1 MVLVVGVAS
10 VLCAYHFVCLDSSRG
25 NIFIEMNLNE
35 AIATWKM
42 YDGTQGLDVL
52 LTCRQTITSQM
63 WEIAQEIADLE
74 TELKPA
80 QEKQKIQRAGLELK
94 SEASSANG
102 RRAEALVNSE
112 SEAIIVA
119 MQEGRLKALRI
130 KHESLNGIS
139 NAISSFLNA
148 GR

>member
-1 MVLVVGVAS
+1 MGLVVGVAS

-42 YDGTQGLDVL
+42 YDSTQGLDVL

-80 QEKQKIQRAGLELK
+80 QEKLKIQRAGLELK

-102 RRAEALVNSE
+102 RRA
-112 SEAIIVA
+112 
-119 MQEGRLKALRI
+119 
-130 KHESLNGIS
+130 
-139 NAISSFLNA
+139 
-148 GR
+148 